1 MTNDTKQQVME
12 TLNVDVLVQRCLR
25 ILQEKKQSNENEA
38 NSNES
43 NNNKSPSLYRRC
55 GHSGIGKIVHCR
67 NRPRP
72 HQQATPEQRQH
83 DTNDDASNHDLCV
96 VIPMDGYHLTRK
108 QLQEKADAGE
118 PIRSDQF
125 KGPNDN
131 GKQEETT
138 TTGQKIMS
146 YDELMM
152 RRGAPFTYDW
162 EAFRRDLLA
171 LQDNDGKGSFPVY
184 DRSEHDP
191 VPNAL
196 SVTSQNQ
203 IILVE
208 GLYLLC
214 FDDPDLEPLAQL
226 YDDRWFVE
234 VSLEETKRRLI
245 QRHLENWNDD
255 QARRWGGTGHD
266 AAERKAESNDML
278 NAACIRKHSEGK
290 AYLVI
295 ENETIPND
303 SEDSNSD
310 DNTELKREKA

>member
-1 MTNDTKQQVME
+1 M
-12 TLNVDVLVQRCLR
+12 
-25 ILQEKKQSNENEA
+25 
-38 NSNES
+38 
-43 NNNKSPSLYRRC
+43 NN
-55 GHSGIGKIVHCR
+55 
-67 NRPRP
+67 
-72 HQQATPEQRQH
+72 T
-83 DTNDDASNHDLCV
+83 DDDASSNHGDLCV

-108 QLQEKADAGE
+108 QLRELADAGE

-125 KGPNDN
+125 KGPSSN
-131 GKQEETT
+131 KQEEEDTVKPEETT
-138 TTGQKIMS
+138 TMGQKIMS

-162 EAFRRDLLA
+162 EAFRRDLMA
-171 LQDNDGKGSFPVY
+171 LHRDGQGSFPVY

-191 VPNAL
+191 VPHAL
-196 SVTSQNQ
+196 SVTPQNQ

-226 YDDRWFVE
+226 YDDRWFVQ
-234 VSLEETKRRLI
+234 VSLEETKRRLV

-255 QARRWGGTGHD
+255 QARRWGGTGPA

-290 AYLVI
+290 AFLVI
-295 ENETIPND
+295 ENETIPNND
-303 SEDSNSD
+303 SEDGNSED
-310 DNTELKREKA
+310 DTNN